1 MTSSDLQLYFC
12 DLCSQSI
19 AQSEIDSRRAVE
31 VRGKWVCA
39 SCCAAAPTSPVA
51 PSLGATPSTSTL
63 PSVNGGRPRAP
74 MSGSSFAALAL
85 AVLAVVGVVVVAV
98 QARREVTAMR
108 REVARVDP
116 AQAERVRALQQRL
129 DGLHASL
136 QRWFDDSWERARAT
150 LPPPPEPNASVRALD
165 EVAAAVAE
173 ARVEVEELASRHDET
188 LRELRERL
196 VSLERHWAI
205 AAANGN
211 ASAVEPAAAELAEL
225 APERKAVLDRLRSA
239 EPVQRVE
246 ALFELM
252 ARKDSADI
260 PYVAAMLRD
269 PDPFVRV
276 TAARHLELVGAKVA
290 IGGLLDALQDADA
303 TVRLAADS
311 ALRGITGQRFRFDPF
326 GTPEGRAAGIDEW
339 RGWWSGAWKS
349 VLFGESEHR

>member
-39 SCCAAAPTSPVA
+39 SCCAAAPTSPA
-51 PSLGATPSTSTL
+51 ALSQGSPPSTSTL

-74 MSGSSFAALAL
+74 MSGASFAALAL
-85 AVLAVVGVVVVAV
+85 AVLAVVGVVVVAL

-116 AQAERVRALQQRL
+116 AQAERVRALQRRL
-129 DGLHASL
+129 DGIDASL

-196 VSLERHWAI
+196 ASLERHWAI

-211 ASAVEPAAAELAEL
+211 ASAVEPAAAGLAEL
-225 APERKAVLDRLRSA
+225 APERKVVIDRLRSA
-239 EPVQRVE
+239 EPVQRVD

-252 ARKDSADI
+252 ARKDPADI
-260 PYVAAMLRD
+260 PYVAAMLHD

-276 TAARHLELVGAKVA
+276 TAARHLELVGAKLA
-290 IGGLLDALQDADA
+290 IGALLDALQDEDA

-326 GTPEGRAAGIDEW
+326 ATPEGRAAGIDEW

-349 VLFGESEHR
+349 VLFGEAEHR